1 MGNPID
7 YKDQLKFFFSKRGS
21 DIDNATLNQ
30 LNLMS
35 DDEVRTLYD
44 IVFAQ
49 NEKDR
54 LTNIDL
60 FYQKLEAKKILAEKE
75 MSEMKNKMSMVFE
88 ELQELSDKSLNE
100 EDFSKN
106 ITTF

>member
-1 MGNPID
+1 MGNSID

-21 DIDNATLNQ
+21 AIDNATLNQ
-30 LNLMS
+30 LDSMW

-60 FYQKLEAKKILAEKE
+60 FYQKLEVKKILAEKE
-75 MSEMKNKMSMVFE
+75 VSDMKNKMTMVFE
-88 ELQELSDKSLNE
+88 ELQELSEKSSNE